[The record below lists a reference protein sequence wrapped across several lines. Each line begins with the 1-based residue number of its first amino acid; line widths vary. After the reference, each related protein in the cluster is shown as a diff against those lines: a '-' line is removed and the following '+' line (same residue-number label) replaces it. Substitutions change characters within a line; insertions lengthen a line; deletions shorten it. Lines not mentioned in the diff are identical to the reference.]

1 MEKILEDI
9 RILDLTHV
17 WYGPWCTL
25 LLAEMGAEVIRIEPP
40 WGAIDRIAE
49 GALFGGISFTFH
61 HFNLNKKDLTLN
73 LKNKDGLKIF
83 KKLVENSDIIVQ
95 NFSPGTMERLG
106 LGYDVLKEI
115 NPKIIYAALSG
126 FGQYGPYSSRGSYAP
141 IAESMSSHTRLTGD
155 GVDVNGPPILI
166 SQSYGDLGPGSLAAM
181 SILGA
186 LRYRDKTG
194 LGQMVDVAQFDCMVA
209 LNPAITGY
217 LLSGLKLWELRE
229 KYPRMRGIREL
240 MKTKDEGWIM
250 LAVSNASAIDNLRNL
265 FSEDDVSKEMVRNKV
280 SNMNRDDAVELFVNA
295 DIPVAP
301 VYQVDEVVKDP
312 HINARNMFVKI
323 NHKKAGQIKVINFP
337 VKFSKTPGE
346 IKTAAPELGEHNI
359 EILTELGYTE
369 ENIREL
375 QRSGVISYAKHTHA

>member
-1 MEKILEDI
+1 MKILD
-9 RILDLTHV
+9 RVKVLDLTHV
-17 WYGPWCTL
+17 WFGPWCTL

-40 WGAIDRIAE
+40 WGAIDRLAE
-49 GALFGGISFTFH
+49 GALFGGRSYTFH
-61 HFNLNKKDLTLN
+61 HFNMNKKDLTLN
-73 LKNKDGLKIF
+73 LKTSEGLNIF
-83 KKLVENSDIIVQ
+83 KKLLKKSDVVIQ
-95 NFSPGTMERLG
+95 NFRTGTMKKLG
-106 LGYDVLKEI
+106 LDYDVLKEI

-181 SILGA
+181 SILAA

-194 LGQMVDVAQFDCMVA
+194 HGQMVDVAQFDCMVA

-217 LLSGLKLWELRE
+217 LLSGLKQWELRE

-240 MKTKDEGWIM
+240 MKTKDGEWIM
-250 LAVSNASAIDNLRNL
+250 LAVSTASSIDSLRAL
-265 FSEDDVSKEMVRNKV
+265 FGEDEVSKEMVREKV
-280 SNMNRDDAVELFVNA
+280 ADMNRDEAVEFFVNA

-312 HINARNMFVKI
+312 HINARNMFVEVD
-323 NHKKAGQIKVINFP
+323 HEKAGQIKVINFP

-346 IKTAAPELGEHNI
+346 ITSAAPELGEHNI

-369 ENIREL
+369 ENIRDL
-375 QRSGVISYAKHTHA
+375 QQSGVISYDKRAHA